1 MWQIPLHYLARNL
14 ACQLVREL
22 VCDRLL
28 WQNSITLFRS
38 HTWSQTWFLTCRR
51 EVQVIFYYAILL
63 ASRSATS
70 SGAGRKL
77 DNVIEF
83 GRELVCDLL

>member
-1 MWQIPLHYLARNL
+1 MEFGKIPLHYLAR
-14 ACQLVREL
+14 QLVREL
-22 VCDRLL
+22 VCDLL

-38 HTWSQTWFLTCRR
+38 QTWSQTWFLTCRG

-63 ASRSATS
+63 ASRSETS

-77 DNVIEF
+77 NNVIEF
-83 GRELVCDLL
+83 GRELVCDLLAS